1 LSCPLHQPGPFQH
14 PDKGGD
20 PDAFAGKK
28 VTAADVVDRAKLAL
42 TEHAD
47 VFNLVGLFPV
57 QCKMNALQAV
67 PEFVAS
73 PSQTSAAAARY
84 LLVFQDGSLRVAYAQ
99 HLHFVESMGT
109 ECRVLAQEVV
119 TPLPKGAADSR
130 PNVSET
136 ISTIGS
142 QVYAPVTHWR
152 PLHKRSHGHIAV
164 QHFLLP
170 HSSISAHATCS
181 APPACATALP
191 ARLPPLRARARAVAR
206 VPSTYGPYL
215 SLLNPSCTCSSS
227 ISTRLCVT
235 VLANTALP
243 TAVYLPICGLDNC
256 ISLRDSSL
264 LLLQLLSPSLCIRP
278 CVCPTGAL
286 PRPSALPCQPALP
299 SSPHATNPA
308 PRSSYRMT

>member
-1 LSCPLHQPGPFQH
+1 MSCPLHQPGPFQH

-47 VFNLVGLFPV
+47 IFNLVGLFPV
-57 QCKMNALQAV
+57 QCKMNALQAL

-84 LLVFQDGSLRVAYAQ
+84 LLVFHDGSLLVAYAQ
-99 HLHFVESMGT
+99 HLHFVESIGT

-130 PNVSET
+130 PNAPET

-142 QVYAPVTHWR
+142 QVYAPVTHWC
-152 PLHKRSHGHIAV
+152 PLHKRSHDHIAV
-164 QHFLLP
+164 QHCLSP
-170 HSSISAHATCS
+170 YACTCS

-227 ISTRLCVT
+227 IRNARPLSILTPLAASTPTTQTVT
-235 VLANTALP
+235 F
-243 TAVYLPICGLDNC
+243 
-256 ISLRDSSL
+256 L
-264 LLLQLLSPSLCIRP
+264 LLHSLYSRELSVLSANCRRAAPAQRRSCTAPPSCRRR
-278 CVCPTGAL
+278 CRA
-286 PRPSALPCQPALP
+286 
-299 SSPHATNPA
+299 
-308 PRSSYRMT
+308 